1 MGLRQEVSRVLC
13 LVGYR
18 TRTVI
23 GKNEIECSTS
33 CYEVRRGNLR
43 FRSSQYARLTPGVP
57 GRVSCH
63 SSSYVFA
70 RVANVGSFPE
80 T

>member
-13 LVGYR
+13 LVGIVL

-23 GKNEIECSTS
+23 GKNEIECLKG
-33 CYEVRRGNLR
+33 RGNLR
-43 FRSSQYARLTPGVP
+43 FRSSQYARLTPG
-57 GRVSCH
+57 RVSCH
-63 SSSYVFA
+63 FSSYVFV